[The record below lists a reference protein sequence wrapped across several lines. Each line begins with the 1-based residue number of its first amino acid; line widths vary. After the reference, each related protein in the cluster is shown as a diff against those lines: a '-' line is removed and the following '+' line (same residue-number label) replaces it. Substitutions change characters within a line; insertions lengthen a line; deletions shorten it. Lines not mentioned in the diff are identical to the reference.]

1 MVKHIILW
9 KIKDGVDKTAVAQ
22 GVKDGLEGLV
32 GTVPGLTKATVIIK
46 GLDSSTADVMLDS
59 AFESVEAL
67 NAYKTHPAHVAVAN
81 GKVRPYM
88 EVRLCMDFEA

>member
-9 KIKDGVDKTAVAQ
+9 KIKDGVDKAVVAQ

-67 NAYKTHPAHVAVAN
+67 NAYKTHPAHVAVAD
-81 GKVRPYM
+81 GRVRPYM
-88 EVRLCMDFEA
+88 EVRLCMDYEA

>member
-9 KIKDGVDKTAVAQ
+9 KIKDGVDKAAVAQ

-59 AFESVEAL
+59 DFESVEAL
-67 NAYKTHPAHVAVAN
+67 NAYKTHPAHVAVAD
-81 GKVRPYM
+81 GRVRPYM
-88 EVRLCMDFEA
+88 QVRLCMDYEI

>member
-32 GTVPGLTKATVIIK
+32 GTVPGLLRAQVVI
-46 GLDSSTADVMLDS
+46 GEMNSCTADVMLDS

-67 NAYKTHPAHVAVAN
+67 NAYKTHPAHVAVADSR
-81 GKVRPYM
+81 VRPYM
-88 EVRLCMDFEA
+88 EVRLCMDSEI